1 MQEIKLHVATWG
13 SHCLPCASE
22 NDTQAAAWHFAA
34 SNINMCKWYWHLARV
49 TSHHR
54 TWHSSRPVNHR
65 GIVFFVWT
73 LTRLPPPKW
82 LRVHFCDRNLKC
94 VYVLMSVAMHV
105 CDWVY
110 TYMYI
115 QYRIEANAAS
125 LSPHQVSFSKQT
137 SLHLRSHPYLLPL
150 NK

>member
-13 SHCLPCASE
+13 SHCLLCASE
-22 NDTQAAAWHFAA
+22 NDTHKQRPGILQPRI
-34 SNINMCKWYWHLARV
+34 SICVNDIG
-49 TSHHR
+49 
-54 TWHSSRPVNHR
+54 TWHVSHLITERDIPPGQSITEELCSLCELWRDS
-65 GIVFFVWT
+65 
-73 LTRLPPPKW
+73 PPKW